1 MTSSSQPASLHPVDG
16 NAAGAYLTMA
26 SMGGLIFGI
35 INIVGNFGTVF
46 VDQAY
51 WQRVIAAQPKSTVR
65 GFLLGGMCWFAIPFT
80 LATTMG
86 LTAVALQVQ
95 LTPEQVQLGLT
106 VPAAA
111 TTLMGEV
118 GAIMVLVMLFM
129 AVTSAGSAELNS
141 CIFTDY
147 LRCIS
152 NV

>member
-1 MTSSSQPASLHPVDG
+1 MET
-16 NAAGAYLTMA
+16 AAGAYLTMA

-106 VPAAA
+106 VPAGAS
-111 TTLMGEV
+111 TLMGEV

-129 AVTSAGSAELNS
+129 AVTSAGSAVVNS

>member
-1 MTSSSQPASLHPVDG
+1 
-16 NAAGAYLTMA
+16 MA

-106 VPAAA
+106 VPAA
-111 TTLMGEV
+111 L
-118 GAIMVLVMLFM
+118 
-129 AVTSAGSAELNS
+129 
-141 CIFTDY
+141 
-147 LRCIS
+147 LRLWEKLEQLWY
-152 NV
+152 